1 MILLFLLLGLV
12 LVIYNMIKKK
22 WEMPVMDLKPILVF
36 TVENTS
42 KSSFLTNK
50 YEANKFIYSLKLHML
65 KYVFY

>member
-22 WEMPVMDLKPILVF
+22 WEMPVMDLKPILVV

-65 KYVFY
+65 KHVFY